1 MTTRVLLLLRAV
13 SLAASLVSA
22 CTFPVSA
29 DSADIHCL
37 QEMLAT
43 AIADAPSGFSEII
56 DTTRRAP
63 GFGLSLYPKASW
75 SAHCV
80 CVSESGILL
89 APVGETKSAYFRAN
103 IGPYPTKQSEFR
115 TFVEKNFA
123 IAIPKTYTFWGVL
136 APQASQPYLVV
147 SWTNPEHKIWVNIM
161 TKGQPKGQTN
171 ATLDFEVGL
180 CANPAST
187 PKPLCPQSPN
197 F

>member
-13 SLAASLVSA
+13 SLIVSLVSA
-22 CTFPVSA
+22 CVSPVSA
-29 DSADIHCL
+29 DSGDIHRL

-43 AIADAPSGFSEII
+43 TIADAPSGFRTII

-80 CVSESGILL
+80 CVSESGIQLT
-89 APVGETKSAYFRAN
+89 PVGATRSAYFRAN
-103 IGPYPTKQSEFR
+103 IGPYPTKQSQFR
-115 TFVEKNFA
+115 IFVEKNFA
-123 IAIPKTYTFWGVL
+123 SAIPKTYTFWGVL
-136 APQASQPYLVV
+136 APQASQPYLVM
-147 SWTNPEHKIWVNIM
+147 SWTNAKHTIWVNIM
-161 TKGQPKGQTN
+161 TKGQPEGRTN

-187 PKPLCPQSPN
+187 PKPLCPQTPN
-197 F
+197 I